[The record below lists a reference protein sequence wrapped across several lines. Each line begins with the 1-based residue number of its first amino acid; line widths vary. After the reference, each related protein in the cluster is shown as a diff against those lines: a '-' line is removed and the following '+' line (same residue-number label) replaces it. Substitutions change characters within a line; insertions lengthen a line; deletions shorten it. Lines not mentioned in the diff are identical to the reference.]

1 MHAWK
6 LPSSSR
12 SDRGFTIVEVL
23 IALAIIAMAA
33 AGVAELCA
41 IAIRTAR
48 AARDETMTTMLAMQK
63 VEQLRSAP
71 WASSDLALSPPG
83 ALAATTA
90 GYADFLDRHGRSVGA
105 LVSPPA
111 DAVYLRRWSIE
122 PLPAGGSGTRVVR
135 VLVSTVVRA
144 AHVSSAGPRARH
156 ATESLIVALRSGR

>member
-6 LPSSSR
+6 PPPSR
-12 SDRGFTIVEVL
+12 SDCGFTLVEVL
-23 IALAIIAMAA
+23 IALALIAMAS
-33 AGVAELCA
+33 AGVAQLCA
-41 IAIRTAR
+41 IAIRNAH

-63 VEQLRSAP
+63 IEQLRSAP

-83 ALAATTA
+83 ALAAATA
-90 GYADFLDRHGRSVGA
+90 GYADFLDRHGQSVGA
-105 LVSPPA
+105 LVPPPV

-122 PLPAGGSGTRVVR
+122 PLPAGSSDTRVVR

-144 AHVSSAGPRARH
+144 AHVRPDGPRARH